1 MKKLIGF
8 ITIISAV
15 LFLVSCSGKDFTV
28 TFDTD
33 GGSPQVES
41 QKVKKGDYAKL
52 PTEEV
57 KKEGYSFEYWSLDGS
72 EFKFTETKIEKDI
85 TIVASWKSNNP
96 GNNDKVTI
104 TFNTDGGNLKDPI
117 SIDKGTKLPT
127 VTAPTKNGWTF
138 KGWMIG
144 KVDFNLDTLI
154 NEDTTLTAKWELIDE
169 GVPPVTG
176 EELTH
181 EFDFSTLT
189 IDGTY
194 VKTETPVSMVNKIGN
209 SPFEFGRLTA
219 QISQPETQY
228 VPEGKTVPVGIV
240 LGLREKNDWSD
251 AYLVSKTAVEGL
263 SKIEIDFT
271 VWGDQGK
278 QNLDYAEGIYIQ
290 SSVDGIT
297 WVNEANLKDKLVDE
311 SYYQGVE
318 SFSITEGSKFAR
330 IFVKSNGIPSTKFQ
344 MRLIVHGIKFYTGN
358 DDVPPVGDAH
368 RVIFDLNYE
377 GSSAPAV
384 KRVVDGNKVVAG
396 PNPTRA
402 GYTFKHWALDNK
414 KFDFNQTITEDV
426 HLKAVWEL
434 NEEVPPVEGEEELTH
449 DYDFSGL
456 PTSSDRTNID
466 TSVNDVNV
474 NNKVSGGDKI
484 NFERKNSNILN
495 NSYADIT
502 GIALMINETS
512 QYASPYLSTK
522 SAITNLSNIEI
533 SYGIWGKQNEQSLD
547 LVKGIYVQTSE
558 DGTNWVTVKDIKPE
572 IQNQG
577 DFKAV
582 TTINIATPKTSYVRI
597 FVEASGTTSA
607 FSFRMIVDKIKFKS
621 IAEPFTGETY
631 TVTFDSK
638 GGNAVPA
645 QSVREGR
652 AATKPSNPR
661 KSGFKFVGWFEEGS
675 SVEFDF
681 SKVITTS
688 ITLNASWEESQA
700 GEGFPDDLNEYYE
713 GHGLETMV
721 GQEFRDELKTILYDG
736 VKIAGYGGG
745 LNPALISADKHPT
758 SAGDVYTIYDGA
770 AMSSS
775 ASGAS
780 GSSVW
785 NKEHVTPK
793 SWYNGKYKSHEG
805 DLHNLRI
812 SRASINSDRGNDKFT
827 TGSGNWKAKSNGGF
841 YPGDDHKGD
850 SARIIMYMMVMLPDM
865 ITPSVSM
872 AGSNPM
878 QTLINW
884 HNEDPVDSFETRRN
898 DILFGYQKNR
908 NPFIDHPEFVDLIWG
923 DAARTSTITYGHQLD
938 TLLASTTNFINM
950 FEIKEVYVPTVR
962 REF

>member
-104 TFNTDGGNLKDPI
+104 TFNTDGGNLIDPI

-358 DDVPPVGDAH
+358 DDVPPVGDTH

-377 GSSAPAV
+377 GSSAPTV
-384 KRVVDGNKVVAG
+384 KPVADGNKVVAG

-402 GYTFKHWALDNK
+402 GYTFKYWALDNK
-414 KFDFNQTITEDV
+414 EFDFNQTITEQV
-426 HLKAVWEL
+426 HLRAVWEE
-434 NEEVPPVEGEEELTH
+434 NDEVPPTDGDVEINH
-449 DYDFSGL
+449 DYDFSKGTL
-456 PTSSDRTNID
+456 DDKLSSEEKDVSIPNAADGDQID
-466 TSVNDVNV
+466 FV
-474 NNKVSGGDKI
+474 
-484 NFERKNSNILN
+484 RKNSRLYT
-495 NSYADIT
+495 NSYNSFTGVALVLDDTSSNATYLASKTKVKSLTKIDVKFSSWGKPNEKNLQLSKGIFLQISSDGTTWVDLRNIVNDIVDSEANYI
-502 GIALMINETS
+502 G
-512 QYASPYLSTK
+512 
-522 SAITNLSNIEI
+522 EI
-533 SYGIWGKQNEQSLD
+533 SVS
-547 LVKGIYVQTSE
+547 VPV
-558 DGTNWVTVKDIKPE
+558 P
-572 IQNQG
+572 G
-577 DFKAV
+577 DYF
-582 TTINIATPKTSYVRI
+582 VRI
-597 FVEASGTTSA
+597 IAEPSGEKTGYA
-607 FSFRMIVDKIKFKS
+607 MRFLIGSFKFHTVS
-621 IAEPFTGETY
+621 EPFTGQTF
-631 TVTFDSK
+631 TVSFDSD
-638 GGNAVPA
+638 GGSSIPS
-645 QSVREGR
+645 QTVREGR
-652 AATKPSNPR
+652 AAKMPNVPS
-661 KSGFKFVGWFEEGS
+661 KKGFKFTGWYLDGLNTQFDFATIIDRDLTLKAKWEVREEGDNPS
-675 SVEFDF
+675 DNDPNIVKYYVPVAGVSGPAFKPALDTLI
-681 SKVITTS
+681 KTTGIATNS
-688 ITLNASWEESQA
+688 TGSTANVKRV
-700 GEGFPDDLNEYYE
+700 DTYE
-713 GHGLETMV
+713 G
-721 GQEFRDELKTILYDG
+721 KNY
-736 VKIAGYGGG
+736 
-745 LNPALISADKHPT
+745 N
-758 SAGDVYTIYDGA
+758 IYDGF
-770 AMSSS
+770 
-775 ASGAS
+775 
-780 GSSVW
+780 GSYG
-785 NKEHVTPK
+785 NREHVWPNSK
-793 SWYNGKYKSHEG
+793 LGNRKY
-805 DLHNLRI
+805 DLHNLR
-812 SRASINSDRGNDKFT
+812 AAVINTNSTRSNYPFGE
-827 TGSGNWKAKSNGGF
+827 GSGGWKLSGGKF
-841 YPGDDHKGD
+841 YPGDEHIGD
-850 SARIIMYMMVMLPDM
+850 VARIVLYIHILESIPLDRVGNLPM
-865 ITPSVSM
+865 F
-872 AGSNPM
+872 
-878 QTLINW
+878 LKW
-884 HNEDPVDSFETRRN
+884 HEQDPVSDFERSRN
-898 DILFGYQKNR
+898 NNIQDIQSNR
-908 NPFIDHPEFVDLIWG
+908 NPFIDYPEFAEDYFSITKVQTALEELLDNMNLGSFLSITDVD
-923 DAARTSTITYGHQLD
+923 YE
-938 TLLASTTNFINM
+938 LLALVD
-950 FEIKEVYVPTVR
+950 K
-962 REF
+962 REYIS